1 MKKIF
6 NALIILIIVISYLFL
21 TGNYII
27 NKNLYSTISSMFTGK
42 RVSSY
47 IITAVYN
54 KIPNMPIEKLGSI
67 QSSIESSS
75 YMDDISEKYVNAMVK
90 DIQTGEASRVNI
102 DDEIDKILSQFDG
115 DFSKLE
121 LFKIKQEIKN
131 LDFNSIYEYSF
142 DSVVNNSLVKPIL
155 KIYNITNKY
164 KYVFCILLVVS
175 LVSLFLMN
183 KARKFKIFAYTFC
196 ALGVMSLIFILFERF
211 FLEQKLM
218 LLMNE
223 SSYIININIFYA
235 FMIIFLAAAILLFI
249 LSTKVKE

>member
-67 QSSIESSS
+67 QSSIESSL

-102 DDEIDKILSQFDG
+102 DDEIDKIMSTLDG

-142 DSVVNNSLVKPIL
+142 DSVVNNNFVKPIL
-155 KIYNITNKY
+155 KVYNITNKY

-175 LVSLFLMN
+175 LISLFLMN
-183 KARKFKIFAYTFC
+183 KTRKFKIFAYTFC

-223 SSYIININIFYA
+223 SSYIININIFYV
-235 FMIIFLAAAILLFI
+235 FMIIFLVAAILLFI

>member
-1 MKKIF
+1 MKKVF
-6 NALIILIIVISYLFL
+6 NVLIILVIVISYLFL

-47 IITAVYN
+47 VITAIYN
-54 KIPNMPIEKLGSI
+54 KIPNMPIERLGSI
-67 QSSIESSS
+67 QSSIESSP
-75 YMDDISEKYVNAMVK
+75 YMNDISEKYVNAMVK

-102 DDEIDKILSQFDG
+102 DDEIDKILSQLDG
-115 DFSKLE
+115 EFSKLE

-131 LDFNSIYEYSF
+131 SDFNSVYEYSF
-142 DSVVNNSLVKPIL
+142 DSVVNNNLVKPIL

-164 KYVFCILLVVS
+164 KYVFCILLVIS
-175 LVSLFLMN
+175 LISLFLMN
-183 KARKFKIFAYTFC
+183 KTRKFKIFAYTFC
-196 ALGVMSLIFILFERF
+196 ALGVSSLIFILFERF

-223 SSYIININIFYA
+223 SSYIININIFYV

-249 LSTKVKE
+249 ISTKVKE